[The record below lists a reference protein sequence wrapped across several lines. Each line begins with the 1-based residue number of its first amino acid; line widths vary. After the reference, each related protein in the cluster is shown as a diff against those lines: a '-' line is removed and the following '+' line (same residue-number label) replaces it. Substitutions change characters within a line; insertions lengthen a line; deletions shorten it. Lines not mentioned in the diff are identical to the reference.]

1 MTKPID
7 ESGDAKTE
15 QAFAN
20 YDLKAEAPEARKP
33 TVRFAFEFRP
43 LLEMFIPAD
52 EEALASRRASRIG
65 GIMAVVFVLS
75 AMLLASLGPILSSA
89 GHAPAPGSDHAAA
102 SGDGH
107 GAPADDHAAPAD
119 THSAPAD
126 DHAAPV
132 DAHAAADGGHG
143 EGLNLHA
150 VLGTIAALLGLT
162 GTALGITGMRTS
174 ASRRKWLRARLTTET
189 LRMFHFHYIAA
200 RLPELVAVA
209 GDPVRQEKYL
219 ADRAA
224 ALEKLKATVL
234 ADPEKEL
241 RRIMERKDETR
252 FEDITPPMPEEGA
265 EIPQVAADVFD
276 VWRVLRLNWQA
287 GYCDAKLERRH
298 KGRFT
303 IRQMDEFFVGLGWF
317 CVGAIILIHIGHF
330 VGMLASAQSAWLEAA
345 VIWTAL
351 IALAGRAMEDGFQPQ
366 RELERY
372 EQYRANVRVTAE
384 RFEAARTYAAKLE
397 VLRAFE
403 RTSLEEMRVF
413 LRTHAKARFLL

>member
-1 MTKPID
+1 M
-7 ESGDAKTE
+7 
-15 QAFAN
+15 
-20 YDLKAEAPEARKP
+20 
-33 TVRFAFEFRP
+33 
-43 LLEMFIPAD
+43 
-52 EEALASRRASRIG
+52 
-65 GIMAVVFVLS
+65 
-75 AMLLASLGPILSSA
+75 
-89 GHAPAPGSDHAAA
+89 
-102 SGDGH
+102 
-107 GAPADDHAAPAD
+107 
-119 THSAPAD
+119 
-126 DHAAPV
+126 
-132 DAHAAADGGHG
+132 
-143 EGLNLHA
+143 
-150 VLGTIAALLGLT
+150 
-162 GTALGITGMRTS
+162 LGITGMRRS

-209 GDPVRQEKYL
+209 GDPGRQERYL

-224 ALEKLKATVL
+224 ALERLKAQVL

-252 FEDITPPMPEEGA
+252 FEAITPVMVEEST

-303 IRQMDEFFVGLGWF
+303 IKQMDELFVGLGWF

-366 RELERY
+366 REIERY
-372 EQYRANVRVTAE
+372 EQYRANVRVTEE
-384 RFEAARTYAAKLE
+384 RFAAARTYAAKLE
-397 VLRAFE
+397 VMRAFE
-403 RTSLEEMRVF
+403 RSSLEEMRVF